1 MTLPTSGPLSLNDI
15 QTEFGGANP
24 IGINEYYAGGS
35 LVPAGTSG
43 TYGAVP
49 SSGAISI
56 QNFYGTA
63 SVVYKY
69 VEDMFASYAYTGT
82 GATQTITNGIDVINQ
97 YYYSNIF
104 FKQRTATSDSYLVG
118 APDYFL
124 STNTTSSGAT
134 ITNAVTAFTTS
145 GFTLGSSTVTNGSGS
160 SYISSTF
167 VQTTTPKFQTVC
179 QWTGNSN
186 SQFPPDRYI
195 NHDLGSAPGF
205 IFVRNNFNS
214 ADWYVWHQGAGS
226 STSASAFQL
235 NSNVAPVYIG
245 QLAMTSTQINIAL
258 IYNSSEYPPNL
269 IGNSYNAYLFASNA
283 GGFGPAG
290 TDNIITC
297 GRFNAT
303 TTAGSVSLGYEPQ
316 WLMVK
321 RTNAA
326 SDWQIFDSARG
337 FQVVSPRA
345 TGQNTYALN
354 GTAAEVN
361 TFTGITPSSTG
372 FDYAVL
378 GGPYLYVA
386 VRKGK
391 MKKPTAGTQ
400 VFSPITANNAT
411 GTVNTA
417 GFAVDLQIAKPR
429 ASTDFFYWMDRLRTI
444 ATLTASPSDSARV
457 IYSNN
462 TNVEGSGTTIAR
474 AFTGNGFQTAGNFS
488 SISTVYWNFKQ
499 AASFF
504 DEVCYTGDGVD
515 GRTVN
520 HNLTVAPEL
529 LIVKARTSANW
540 MVYTAPTGASR
551 RMSLNLAD
559 ADIAS
564 GGRWFSTT
572 PTSTQFFLGANADVN
587 GAATNFVA
595 YLFAS
600 CSGVSK
606 VGSFTGTGA
615 TQTINCGFSGGAR
628 FVMIKRIDSVGDWY
642 VWDSVRGMVAGTNP
656 SLLLNVA
663 AAEVNA
669 NSVYT
674 VSTGFQVV
682 STAAGI
688 NASGG
693 NYLYLAIS

>member
-1 MTLPTSGPLSLNDI
+1 MALPTSGPLSLSDI
-15 QTEFGGANP
+15 QTEFGGTNP
-24 IGINEYYAGGS
+24 IGINEYYAGGG

-49 SSGAISI
+49 SSGQISI

-160 SYISSTF
+160 
-167 VQTTTPKFQTVC
+167 
-179 QWTGNSN
+179 
-186 SQFPPDRYI
+186 
-195 NHDLGSAPGF
+195 
-205 IFVRNNFNS
+205 
-214 ADWYVWHQGAGS
+214 
-226 STSASAFQL
+226 
-235 NSNVAPVYIG
+235 
-245 QLAMTSTQINIAL
+245 
-258 IYNSSEYPPNL
+258 
-269 IGNSYNAYLFASNA
+269 A